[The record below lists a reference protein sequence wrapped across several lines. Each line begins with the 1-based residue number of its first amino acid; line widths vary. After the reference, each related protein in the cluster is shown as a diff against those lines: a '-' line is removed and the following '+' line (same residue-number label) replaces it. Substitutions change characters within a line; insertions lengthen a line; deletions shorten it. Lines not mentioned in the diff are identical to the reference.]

1 MKNRCAT
8 QATLFDLKS
17 KTSLKKKIKQKA
29 SDAASPEFEKVG
41 PIYFG
46 KSVELEE
53 ASEQEVPEKAKIL
66 FSLKDFF
73 ERSSE
78 LQNNEDKF
86 SSDEDEDKGK
96 EDNSSDLDKNVES
109 LYNDGKEKSE
119 EDDDSDIISDSDA
132 TKSVKDSISEKGSD
146 IEDTKEDEPDESTD
160 LESEFNLLEKLK
172 QKLDDN
178 MTGTLK
184 KSSKDESVV
193 IFDEMNK
200 ESVPNKQEGDV
211 DQEAEK
217 EREESNSE
225 ASCTDP
231 INNDDDNN
239 AVSKGT
245 QNTNKDKVVKSMF
258 KNISISLVGSKSKTI
273 DLETLLKKP
282 PTKSSPPKQTTNVF
296 QKPNISVKR
305 KTAGSPDLVLGR

>member
-86 SSDEDEDKGK
+86 SSDEDEDKAK
-96 EDNSSDLDKNVES
+96 EDDSSDLEKNVES
-109 LYNDGKEKSE
+109 LYNDGK
-119 EDDDSDIISDSDA
+119 DSDSDTTS
-132 TKSVKDSISEKGSD
+132 TKSVEDSLSEKGSD

-160 LESEFNLLEKLK
+160 FESMDLESEFDLLEKLK

-184 KSSKDESVV
+184 
-193 IFDEMNK
+193 
-200 ESVPNKQEGDV
+200 
-211 DQEAEK
+211 
-217 EREESNSE
+217 
-225 ASCTDP
+225 
-231 INNDDDNN
+231 
-239 AVSKGT
+239 
-245 QNTNKDKVVKSMF
+245 
-258 KNISISLVGSKSKTI
+258 
-273 DLETLLKKP
+273 
-282 PTKSSPPKQTTNVF
+282 
-296 QKPNISVKR
+296 
-305 KTAGSPDLVLGR
+305 